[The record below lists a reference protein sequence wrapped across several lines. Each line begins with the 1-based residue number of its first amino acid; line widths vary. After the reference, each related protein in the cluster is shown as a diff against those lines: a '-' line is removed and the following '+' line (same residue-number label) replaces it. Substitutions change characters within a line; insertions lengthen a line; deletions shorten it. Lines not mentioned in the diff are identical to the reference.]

1 MGSLTRTWLSRLSPL
16 CFSSEKVFIIIMMRT
31 AAMMVVMFTSL
42 VSGDGKYWWMGSG
55 GAFSDGSSNGNN
67 NYQQQQQQQ
76 PNNNYQGSGS
86 QNVGSNVLPITQGI
100 QSQVSGAGG
109 SCPAVTSVPPVSQC
123 SGRVSDCWSVGQPDV
138 DCLNNALCCFDGCAN
153 VCQGAGSRSP
163 APPLNPRP
171 AQAVPVSKPTRQQNQ
186 QPAKKVQ
193 QKPKVHKQ
201 RPKVNKVKTNPWPNK
216 SQQQPRPQQQ
226 PARRP
231 QVNNNNNR
239 PYTGPQA
246 ESKPFVRCPS
256 AMKCVPKVNCNLEG
270 VMVNE
275 ILDYS
280 PAVEMLRVPL
290 IPCVNMA
297 AGNVVDVCCRDPNY
311 KDPWPNMMNNGG
323 NNNNGNNGGYVDNN
337 INARNGKNIIRR
349 YNISI

>member
-1 MGSLTRTWLSRLSPL
+1 MGTVGSLTRTWLSRLSPL
-16 CFSSEKVFIIIMMRT
+16 CFSSERVFIMMRT
-31 AAMMVVMFTSL
+31 ATIMIMVMSTSL

-67 NYQQQQQQQ
+67 NYQQQHQQQ
-76 PNNNYQGSGS
+76 PKNNYQGSGS
-86 QNVGSNVLPITQGI
+86 QNVGITQGI
-100 QSQVSGAGG
+100 QSQVSGGGG

-163 APPLNPRP
+163 APPPNPRP

-201 RPKVNKVKTNPWPNK
+201 RPKVNKMKTNPWPNK

-231 QVNNNNNR
+231 QVNNNNNNNNR

-275 ILDYS
+275 ILNYS

-297 AGNVVDVCCRDPNY
+297 AGNVVDVCCSDPNY

-349 YNISI
+349 

>member
-1 MGSLTRTWLSRLSPL
+1 
-16 CFSSEKVFIIIMMRT
+16 MMRT
-31 AAMMVVMFTSL
+31 AAIIMVMSTSL

-55 GAFSDGSSNGNN
+55 GAFSDGSSNSNN
-67 NYQQQQQQQ
+67 NYQQQQ

-100 QSQVSGAGG
+100 QSQVSGGGG

-123 SGRVSDCWSVGQPDV
+123 SGRVSDCWSVGQLDV

-163 APPLNPRP
+163 APPPNPRP
-171 AQAVPVSKPTRQQNQ
+171 AQPKPTRQQNQ

-216 SQQQPRPQQQ
+216 TQQQPRPQQQ

-231 QVNNNNNR
+231 QVNNNNNNR

-280 PAVEMLRVPL
+280 PAVEILRVPFL
-290 IPCVNMA
+290 VST
-297 AGNVVDVCCRDPNY
+297 
-311 KDPWPNMMNNGG
+311 W
-323 NNNNGNNGGYVDNN
+323 
-337 INARNGKNIIRR
+337 
-349 YNISI
+349 